1 MIEKVSI
8 KGKDIWIIV
17 EPHII
22 HPPGNDA
29 KEFFTASYQV
39 LDPAATSTGGMLFL
53 DGGGKPLVFES
64 PVQALEYASEK
75 LTDG

>member
-1 MIEKVSI
+1 MIEKVNI
-8 KGKDIWIIV
+8 KGQDIWIIV

-39 LDPAATSTGGMLFL
+39 LDPVAGTGGTLML
-53 DGGGKPLVFES
+53 DSDGKPLVFES
-64 PVQALEYASEK
+64 PVQALEYANEK
-75 LTDG
+75 LAGD